1 MKYTHELNIRQT
13 DVETKPLTEF
23 TTKSWKKVHAGSYF
37 RAFGALPLPKQQDI
51 PTSKLRLRVFC
62 HPERYPRC
70 SFSSGTCNSLYHFHG
85 GGSWKRWRVTFHTAR
100 FKTTYGPGASQNWK
114 ACSESEGHR
123 KGASTQGKCLNSI
136 NLGNQFGDFEGWLFW
151 QQ

>member
-37 RAFGALPLPKQQDI
+37 RAFGALPSPKQQDI
-51 PTSKLRLRVFC
+51 PTSKLRRCVFC
-62 HPERYPRC
+62 HPERYPRS

-85 GGSWKRWRVTFHTAR
+85 GGRWKRWRVTFHTAP

-123 KGASTQGKCLNSI
+123 KGHPHKENVLIASTLTISLVILK
-136 NLGNQFGDFEGWLFW
+136 DD
-151 QQ
+151 